1 MVIVNKNSPS
11 VPAFVQNYLQ
21 SVDEKLHEPGLFT
34 DALGKLEQKTGMK
47 RLHTVGGGSIQFSLP
62 RLI

>member
-1 MVIVNKNSPS
+1 MVIVKKNSPS
-11 VPAFVQNYLQ
+11 VPAFVQDFLQ

-47 RLHTVGGGSIQFSLP
+47 RLHAVGG
-62 RLI
+62 